1 MAEEQTI
8 AVPPQ
13 FQGGLSAV
21 PPPDFASVDRSI
33 KRTVDFDNLSQRIK
47 DAGGGSTPEQRIKL
61 SKTLAEV
68 QPETSVLKAIGQKMM
83 GATDQQARL
92 FATQGRIVPKIVYD
106 VDGAPLEATFAENS
120 DTPLKA
126 IDMNTG
132 KELNALEWANRKGGQ
147 FANYKDTFGAT
158 ASKIQ
163 VERRAADNET
173 EAAITTLKEAAAP
186 QLYNLHKQ
194 QRDAYA
200 KLGDKAG
207 LSNDEL
213 NQLASMSSGTATY
226 SQSLSD
232 AYNTMKQAQKDKNT
246 KDALQKSGKLAI
258 AAGILSG
265 AANITKD
272 KVESAGSS
280 DLDQIYKNASSGQG
294 LETGYSQTQKE
305 AFTSA
310 WYRRLDG
317 EGKKLIED
325 IFQRSKNIDQL
336 NVQSTKAGDLLIA
349 PTPYNPEILKQAG
362 SGELQSALGEFN
374 AEASDAFAKWRKA
387 QNFPA
392 SAMPTA
398 GELQAAFTR
407 TGIYKDLQKK
417 YDSILDDVELRA
429 QENIKRHSNAGK
441 ETKPSI
447 GGIGVSPESAGTIK
461 ADKIKRDVPPPGK
474 DEEKKKPSSE
484 DRVKALAAE
493 IAKSLKK

>member
-1 MAEEQTI
+1 MTDVV
-8 AVPPQ
+8 VPTQ
-13 FQGGLSAV
+13 DLGKLASV
-21 PPPDFASVDRSI
+21 PPPDWNSVDKTLKRSADYDGL
-33 KRTVDFDNLSQRIK
+33 TERIK
-47 DAGGGSTPEQRIKL
+47 AAGGIATPEQRVQF
-61 SKTLAEV
+61 SKSLAEA
-68 QPETSVLKAIGQKMM
+68 QPETSVLKAIGQKLM
-83 GATDQQARL
+83 GATDEQARM
-92 FATQGRIVPKIVYD
+92 FATQGRIVPRVVYD
-106 VDGAPLEATFAENS
+106 ANGEPIIAKFAENS
-120 DTPLKA
+120 PIPVEA
-126 IDMNTG
+126 IDIKTG
-132 KELNALEWANRKGGQ
+132 KPLDLNQWTDRKGGE
-147 FANYKDTFGAT
+147 FANYKDTFGGQ

-194 QRDAYA
+194 QREAYA
-200 KLGDKAG
+200 KLGTAAG
-207 LSNDEL
+207 LSSEEL

-232 AYNTMKQAQKDKNT
+232 AYNTMKQAQKDNNT
-246 KDALQKSGKLAI
+246 KDALQKSGKLNW
-258 AAGILSG
+258 AAGVLSG
-265 AANITKD
+265 AFNISKD
-272 KVESAGSS
+272 KVNSVGSS
-280 DLDQIYKNASSGQG
+280 ELDQLYKNASSGQG

-305 AFTSA
+305 AFNSA

-407 TGIYKDLQKK
+407 TGTYKDLQKK

-429 QENIKRHSNAGK
+429 QENIKRHSAAGK
-441 ETKPSI
+441 ETKASI
-447 GGIGVSPESAGTIK
+447 GGIGVSPENAGTIK
-461 ADKIKRDVPPPGK
+461 ADQLKREVPPPANK
-474 DEEKKKPSSE
+474 DEKKKPSSE

-493 IAKSLKK
+493 IAKSLKR